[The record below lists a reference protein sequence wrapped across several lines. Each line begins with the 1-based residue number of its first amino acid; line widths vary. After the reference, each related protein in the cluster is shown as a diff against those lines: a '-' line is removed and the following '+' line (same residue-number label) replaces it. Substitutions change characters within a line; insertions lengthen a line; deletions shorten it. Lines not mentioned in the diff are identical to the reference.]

1 MESKNS
7 FLPTPIEVTV
17 NGETLAIMP
26 FPFGKLHIVAAKLAP
41 VFSAFQGLQ
50 AGDQVDYADVIEAGG
65 ENLQDV
71 LALAAGKPRQWMD
84 SIYDY
89 EEGKAL
95 AMAVFDA
102 NKDVLLKKVVPDLLK
117 TMQKAPA
124 KAEA

>member
-71 LALAAGKPRQWMD
+71 LALAAGKPRAWMD
-84 SIYDY
+84 GIYDY

-102 NKDVLLKKVVPDLLK
+102 NKEVLLKKVVPDLLK
-117 TMQKAPA
+117 TMQARAPA
-124 KAEA
+124 VAA